1 METRHF
7 LLAGLFLLSLIL
19 VSGCSTQ
26 PAPSGQQN
34 QTQVPEY
41 VQMCLNSC
49 NNTRNAGD
57 FAVLELGV
65 CLLDPIPIEPD
76 WVCDV
81 AHSPRQAVDNNP
93 HNQCQT
99 YLTGQ
104 AKHFVEVTPECRLI
118 RAV

>member
-1 METRHF
+1 MGIKHF
-7 LLAGLFLLSLIL
+7 LISGLFLVSLVL
-19 VSGCSTQ
+19 LSGCVSQ
-26 PAPSGQQN
+26 PGPSGQN

-57 FAVLELGV
+57 FAALELGV
-65 CLLDPIPIEPD
+65 CLLDRIPIEPD

-81 AHSPRQAVDNNP
+81 AHSPRQPVDDNP
-93 HNQCQT
+93 NNQCQS
-99 YLTGQ
+99 YLKGET
-104 AKHFVEVTPECRLI
+104 KHFVEVSPECKLI